1 MPAYPPHC
9 SQPGC
14 ELLELITCALQPQE
28 QKERA
33 SRGDLLKGI
42 KLGGGGRWGSLTN
55 VRAEHPARRGDG
67 DPRAANPKHQGQGS
81 KGGPREVQG

>member
-1 MPAYPPHC
+1 MPAYQPHC

-14 ELLELITCALQPQE
+14 ELLELITCALQPRE

-42 KLGGGGRWGSLTN
+42 KLGVEGAHS
-55 VRAEHPARRGDG
+55 
-67 DPRAANPKHQGQGS
+67 QM
-81 KGGPREVQG
+81 

>member
-42 KLGGGGRWGSLTN
+42 KLGGGG
-55 VRAEHPARRGDG
+55 
-67 DPRAANPKHQGQGS
+67 
-81 KGGPREVQG
+81 GGAHSQM